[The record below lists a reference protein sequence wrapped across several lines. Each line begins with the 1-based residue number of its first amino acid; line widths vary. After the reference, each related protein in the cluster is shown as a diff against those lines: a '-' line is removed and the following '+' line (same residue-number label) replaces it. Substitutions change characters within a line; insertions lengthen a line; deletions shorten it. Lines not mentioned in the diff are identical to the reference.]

1 MTRRI
6 NTLKERLKRQIDF
19 IVEADK
25 LKQIYRQNILLDKS
39 RQETDAEHSWHLALM
54 VILLSEHVE
63 QEKIDILRV
72 IKMVIIHDIV
82 EIDAGDTYCYDAVG
96 CLDQN
101 SREQK
106 AAARLFGMLPV
117 DQAEEFKSIWEE
129 FEEKITPEACFAG
142 ALDRLQPLL
151 LHYYTKGQ
159 SWKENKITSAKV
171 IKRNKDTQNISRN
184 LGDFVEELINDAI
197 LKGYLCK

>member
-1 MTRRI
+1 M
-6 NTLKERLKRQIDF
+6 KERLKRQIDF

-159 SWKENKITSAKV
+159 SWKENKITSEKV

>member
-1 MTRRI
+1 M
-6 NTLKERLKRQIDF
+6 KERLKRQIDF

-54 VILLSEHVE
+54 VILLSEHVD

-151 LHYYTKGQ
+151 LHYYTEGQ
-159 SWKENKITSAKV
+159 SWKENKITSEKV

>member
-1 MTRRI
+1 V
-6 NTLKERLKRQIDF
+6 KERLKRQIDF

-54 VILLSEHVE
+54 VILLSEHVD

-106 AAARLFGMLPV
+106 AAARLFSMLPV

-151 LHYYTKGQ
+151 LHYYTEGQ
-159 SWKENKITSAKV
+159 SWKENKITSEKV

>member
-1 MTRRI
+1 M
-6 NTLKERLKRQIDF
+6 KERLKRQIEF

-54 VILLSEHVE
+54 VILLSEHVD
-63 QEKIDILRV
+63 QGKIDILRV
-72 IKMVIIHDIV
+72 MKMVIIHDIV

-96 CLDQN
+96 CHDQN

-106 AAARLFGMLPV
+106 AAKRLFGMLPV
-117 DQAEEFKSIWEE
+117 DQAEEFKRLWEE

-151 LHYYTKGQ
+151 LHYHTEGQ
-159 SWKENKITSAKV
+159 SWKENKITSEKV
-171 IKRNKDTQNISRN
+171 IKRNKDTQAISRN
-184 LGDFVEELINDAI
+184 LGAFVEELINDAI